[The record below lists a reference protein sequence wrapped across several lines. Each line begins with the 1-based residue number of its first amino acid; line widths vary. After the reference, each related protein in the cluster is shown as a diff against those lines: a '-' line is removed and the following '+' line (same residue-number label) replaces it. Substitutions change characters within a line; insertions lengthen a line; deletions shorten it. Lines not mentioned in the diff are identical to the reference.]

1 MAFFELLLNRV
12 SLEYS
17 EVLNDELRDW
27 GKALRIFFFF
37 FHVSGYWFTHPALL
51 DVQRGKPLDGDS
63 FQRWETCESEWIG
76 VMRRSLAV
84 TNTISKWSTFQ
95 LSIQSATNKDAWD
108 DKGRKCCGKFIIL

>member
-37 FHVSGYWFTHPALL
+37 FTSQVIDSHI
-51 DVQRGKPLDGDS
+51 QR
-63 FQRWETCESEWIG
+63 C
-76 VMRRSLAV
+76 
-84 TNTISKWSTFQ
+84 
-95 LSIQSATNKDAWD
+95 
-108 DKGRKCCGKFIIL
+108 